1 MKPKHKVLVFN
12 FLGFA
17 ILFVLFRFGLSLF
30 LQLDSFYMSLI
41 AAITA
46 SFLAPKFA
54 VIKKKGVDKIV
65 MKWIFLK
72 GFKEL

>member
-17 ILFVLFRFGLSLF
+17 ILFVLFRIGLSLL
-30 LQLDSFYMSLI
+30 LQIDSFYLSLI
-41 AAITA
+41 AAISA

-54 VIKKKGVDKIV
+54 VIENERMDKIV

-72 GFKEL
+72 GFKIL

>member
-17 ILFVLFRFGLSLF
+17 ILFVLFRIGLSLL
-30 LQLDSFYMSLI
+30 LQIDSFYLSLI
-41 AAITA
+41 AAISA

-54 VIKKKGVDKIV
+54 VIENERMDKIV

-72 GFKEL
+72 GFKKL